1 MEISCTVRFLLY
13 LVSIKKLCFPKYSY
27 NIKISIESIR
37 LLLIVIRQLI
47 TFYEDSRR
55 SICHTI
61 IDIDQL

>member
-37 LLLIVIRQLI
+37 LLLIG
-47 TFYEDSRR
+47 
-55 SICHTI
+55 H
-61 IDIDQL
+61 